1 MKLAL
6 GGLLFL
12 RALCAQTD
20 LFAEIDATMK
30 ELATVTGLPMKQR
43 VDRAFIDKANLKKF
57 LETRI
62 QETVS
67 DEELRVETL
76 TLRLFGFVPADYDL
90 KGSTV
95 SLLTEQ
101 AAAFYDYRKKKMFIL
116 ESAPE
121 STQRFVL
128 THELAHALADQHF
141 NLGRFIRKGKTDD
154 AATAR
159 LAVMEGQAQWL
170 MYEVMGAKTGQS
182 LRKDPGLVRMMAN
195 MGESGLSQYPELTNA
210 PVYIRESL
218 LFPYSRGFVFNAQ
231 VIEKLG
237 NQGFSEVFRRP
248 PSTTQQI
255 LHAERYFARTE
266 AVPVTLEPAPK
277 GHKVLIEGT
286 LGEFDC
292 LVMFKQFGDA
302 DSAAARAERW
312 RGGKF
317 RVSEQKKTKEPLLQ
331 YTIVW
336 ENPEAAG
343 DFAALQNQ
351 RKGPQTRIEQ
361 RGDRVIVSEGMVLK
375 GMR

>member
-1 MKLAL
+1 MKLVL
-6 GGLLFL
+6 LGLLFL
-12 RALCAQTD
+12 HSLSAQTD
-20 LFAEIDATMK
+20 LFAEIDPAMK
-30 ELATVTGLPMKQR
+30 DLATTTGLPMKSR
-43 VDRAFIDKANLKKF
+43 VDRAFITKANLKRF

-67 DEELRVETL
+67 DEELRVESL
-76 TLRLFGFVPADYDL
+76 TLRLFGFIPADYDL

-141 NLGRFIRKGKTDD
+141 NLGRFIRKGQTDD
-154 AATAR
+154 SATAR

-218 LFPYSRGFVFNAQ
+218 LFPYSRGFVFNAM

-237 NQGFSEVFRRP
+237 NSGFSEVFRRP
-248 PSTTQQI
+248 PTTTQQI
-255 LHAERYFARTE
+255 LHVDKYFENAQ
-266 AVPVTLEPAPK
+266 AVPVTLAPAVK
-277 GHKVLIEGT
+277 GYKTLVEGT

-292 LVMFKQFGDA
+292 MVMFKQFGDPA
-302 DSAAARAERW
+302 TATDRAAHW
-312 RGGKF
+312 RGGQF
-317 RVSEQKKTKEPLLQ
+317 RVAEDKKTKEPLLQ
-331 YTIVW
+331 YTVIW
-336 ENPEAAG
+336 DSEEAAA
-343 DFAALQNQ
+343 DFAALQAQ
-351 RKGPQTRIEQ
+351 RKSEKTKIEQ
-361 RGDRVIVSEGMVLK
+361 RGAQVVVSV

>member
-1 MKLAL
+1 MKS
-6 GGLLFL
+6 
-12 RALCAQTD
+12 
-20 LFAEIDATMK
+20 
-30 ELATVTGLPMKQR
+30 R
-43 VDRAFIDKANLKKF
+43 VERSFIGEANLRKF

-76 TLRLFGFVPADYDL
+76 TLRLFGFIPADYDL

-141 NLGRFIRKGKTDD
+141 NLGRFIRKGSTDD

-170 MYEVMGAKTGQS
+170 MYEVMGAKTCES

-195 MGESGLSQYPELTNA
+195 MGESGLSQYPELTSA

-218 LFPYSRGFVFNAQ
+218 LFPYSRGFLFNAR

-237 NQGFSEVFRRP
+237 NDGFREVFLAPRPP
-248 PSTTQQI
+248 PSTSSTPT
-255 LHAERYFARTE
+255 ATS
-266 AVPVTLEPAPK
+266 PAPK
-277 GHKVLIEGT
+277 PSRSISNPPPKATKCSSKAPSANSTASSCSSSSATPIPPRPAPNAG
-286 LGEFDC
+286 
-292 LVMFKQFGDA
+292 
-302 DSAAARAERW
+302 AAAASASSNIA
-312 RGGKF
+312 K
-317 RVSEQKKTKEPLLQ
+317 
-331 YTIVW
+331 
-336 ENPEAAG
+336 
-343 DFAALQNQ
+343 
-351 RKGPQTRIEQ
+351 RKSPSCSTR
-361 RGDRVIVSEGMVLK
+361 
-375 GMR
+375 

>member
-1 MKLAL
+1 MKIALA
-6 GGLLFL
+6 GLLFL
-12 RALCAQTD
+12 RALSAQTD
-20 LFAEIDATMK
+20 LFAEIDPAMK
-30 ELATVTGLPMKQR
+30 ELATTTGLAMKSR
-43 VDRAFIDKANLKKF
+43 VDRAFINKANLKKF

-67 DEELRVETL
+67 DEDLRVETL
-76 TLRLFGFVPADYDL
+76 TLRLFGFIPADYDL

-154 AATAR
+154 SATAR

-218 LFPYSRGFVFNAQ
+218 LFPYSRGFVFIAQ

-237 NQGFSEVFRRP
+237 NEGFSEVFRRP

-255 LHAERYFARTE
+255 MHAERYFANAE
-266 AVPVTLEPAPK
+266 ALPAALEPSPK
-277 GHKVLIEGT
+277 GNKVLIEGT

-292 LVMFKQFGDA
+292 LVMFKQFGNA
-302 DSAAARAERW
+302 DSAAERAARW
-312 RGGKF
+312 RGGQF
-317 RVSEQKKTKEPLLQ
+317 RVSEHKKTKQPLLQ
-331 YTIVW
+331 YTIAW
-336 ENPEAAG
+336 ESPEAAA
-343 DFAALQNQ
+343 DFAELQNQ
-351 RKGPQTRIEQ
+351 RKGPETRIEQ
-361 RGDRVIVSEGMVLK
+361 RGDRVIVSEGM
-375 GMR
+375 R

>member
-1 MKLAL
+1 MIRLAL
-6 GGLLFL
+6 AILLLL
-12 RALCAQTD
+12 RPASAQSD
-20 LFAEIDATMK
+20 LFAEIDPAMK
-30 ELATVTGLPMKQR
+30 ELAAVTRLPMKSR
-43 VDRAFIDKANLKKF
+43 VERSFISKANLRKF

-76 TLRLFGFVPADYDL
+76 TLRLFGFIPADYDL

-141 NLGRFIRKGKTDD
+141 NLGRFIRKGSTDD

-195 MGESGLSQYPELTNA
+195 MGESGLSQYPELTSA

-218 LFPYSRGFVFNAQ
+218 LFPYSRGFLFNAR

-237 NQGFSEVFRRP
+237 NDGFREVFSRP
-248 PSTTQQI
+248 PATTQHI
-255 LHAERYFARTE
+255 LHPDRYFARAE
-266 AVPVTLEPAPK
+266 AVPVDLEPAPK

-312 RGGKF
+312 RGGRF
-317 RVSEQKKTKEPLLQ
+317 RVLEHRKTKEPLLQ
-331 YTIVW
+331 YTLAW
-336 ENPEAAG
+336 ENTEAAA
-343 DFAALQNQ
+343 DFAALQSQ
-351 RKGPQTRIEQ
+351 RKGSRTRIEQ
-361 RGDRVIVSEGMVLK
+361 HGDRVIVSDR
-375 GMR
+375 MR

>member
-1 MKLAL
+1 MRL
-6 GGLLFL
+6 GLLAFL
-12 RALCAQTD
+12 LVPGLAAQTD
-20 LFAEIDATMK
+20 LFAEIDPAMK
-30 ELATVTGLPMKQR
+30 ELATNTGLPMKSR
-43 VDRAFIDKANLKKF
+43 VDRAFISKAKLKTF

-62 QETVS
+62 KETVS

-76 TLRLFGFVPADYDL
+76 TLRLFGFIPADYDL
-90 KGSTV
+90 KSSTV

-141 NLGRFIRKGKTDD
+141 NLGRFIRKGKSDD
-154 AATAR
+154 GATAR

-170 MYEVMGAKTGQS
+170 MYEIMGSKMGQS
-182 LRKDPGLVRMMAN
+182 LRTDPGLVKMMAN

-237 NQGFSEVFRRP
+237 NSGFSQVFRRP
-248 PSTTQQI
+248 PTTTQQI
-255 LHAERYFARTE
+255 LHVEKYFDRVEPT
-266 AVPVTLEPAPK
+266 PVVLEPTPK
-277 GHKVLIEGT
+277 THKVLVEGT
-286 LGEFDC
+286 FGEFDC
-292 LVMFKQFGDA
+292 LVMFKQFGDPA
-302 DSAAARAERW
+302 TSLDRAAHW
-312 RGGKF
+312 RGGQF
-317 RVSEQKKTKEPLLQ
+317 RVSEHKKTKEPLLQ
-331 YTIVW
+331 YTVVFKSA
-336 ENPEAAG
+336 EAAV
-343 DFAALQNQ
+343 DFAALQAHQ
-351 RKGPQTRIEQ
+351 KSERRSVEQ
-361 RGDRVIVSEGMVLK
+361 RAERVVVSV

>member
-1 MKLAL
+1 MKFALA
-6 GGLLFL
+6 GLLFL
-12 RALCAQTD
+12 RAACAQTD
-20 LFAEIDATMK
+20 LFAEIDPAMK
-30 ELATVTGLPMKQR
+30 ELATATGLPMKSR
-43 VDRAFIDKANLKKF
+43 VDRAFINKANLKKF

-67 DEELRVETL
+67 DEELRIETL
-76 TLRLFGFVPADYDL
+76 TLRLFGFIPADYDL

-255 LHAERYFARTE
+255 MHPERYFAKAE
-266 AVPVTLEPAPK
+266 AAPVVLEAAPK
-277 GHKVLIEGT
+277 GYKVLIEGT

-292 LVMFKQFGDA
+292 LVMFKQFGNA

-312 RGGKF
+312 RGGQF
-317 RVSEQKKTKEPLLQ
+317 RVSENKKTKEPLLQ
-331 YTIVW
+331 YTVAW
-336 ENPEAAG
+336 ENAEAAA
-343 DFAALQNQ
+343 DFAELQQQ
-351 RKGPQTRIEQ
+351 RKGPNTRIEQ
-361 RGDRVIVSEGMVLK
+361 RGDRVIVSEGM
-375 GMR
+375 R